1 MICLRNSL
9 FRSHNETMNI
19 WTHLLGTLLFVSL
32 IYITFA
38 IPVKDQVMVNA
49 SIKDIINSELDIIH
63 NNQLESIPRWPII
76 VFLFSAI
83 ICLGNSTLFHMFL
96 CVSHIVKNILQT
108 IDYCGIAILISGS
121 YVPVI
126 YYTFYCYPAYL
137 KLHLITVIVLNIIN
151 VCIMATPT
159 FRYNSISFI
168 LIT

>member
-1 MICLRNSL
+1 
-9 FRSHNETMNI
+9 MNI

-63 NNQLESIPRWPII
+63 NNQLESIPRWPIVI
-76 VFLFSAI
+76 FLFSAI

-126 YYTFYCYPAYL
+126 YYTFYHYPSAL
-137 KLHLITVIVLNIIN
+137 RFHMTVVILINIAN
-151 VCIMATPT
+151 VSVMATPT